1 MEKHNLLKN
10 ESNTNNSNYLI
21 KDSNILFSIP
31 LDYNSYSEDDISEKN
46 ITNNTNNNYENTIIS
61 NSTKNG
67 IKNSLMR
74 PKTFLN
80 DNKIVIPNLINID
93 KDKQKGKLKG
103 KAKNYA
109 SIRFKSNNINLTN
122 TLKQSSNINY
132 MKKISNNS
140 KTVNN
145 NLNFINNKKQK
156 LNDNKNNNN
165 NRYEQKLKVN
175 NKNIVNNN
183 KYEKIKNKKTKKDLI
198 NSTNIINSRDL
209 KNKNKHIKYK
219 SLKSL
224 IDNYNPSNNKIIKE
238 KETNKQQLTNNNFTH
253 SDNNLFYNKYV
264 AEENKMINYNYFLL
278 NPKNILDNKK
288 SENNTIKSMN
298 KYPINKVQINHINSN
313 KIINKKNIKNK
324 DVYIYLRNSI
334 SKENKFKNDDYLS
347 NSQELLYNN
356 TLNPERTKSVIYSI
370 YNPQN
375 KITPKSNKENIKIF
389 SRTFVDIKDIAT
401 IEYKSNENFK
411 NKKQT
416 NISRQSKKNAKSYQK
431 KYLNNSITQKKE
443 ISDDKPKKKNLSIKL
458 YLDKNIKNNIN
469 NNNYEE
475 MTSNTNLNNLNDNL
489 INEALNL
496 NDNKIKYSYNSST
509 NNTINT
515 IINDKIIINNNN
527 MIIPMIKNIK
537 NKNLSLNQKPKKNN
551 LKNKKIKNIIYIKR
565 KISNQKCQSKIKQF
579 KEKEKEDYSYNNV
592 ISYYTDNKNVKYN
605 NNNFIQLSKNVK
617 KIELFK
623 PSTTERKFEIKENN
637 DAARTDNNNK
647 RIANQKNSIE
657 CKKEEKQ
664 SYIYVKSSLKK
675 WRSTIQDIS
684 YYSNNYNSI
693 TKDTSFSFIKKYYNF
708 YVKKP
713 IFKLYFINKRY
724 KGIIPINKLCV
735 FSKNIIL
742 KTGNE
747 DSLNISSFLKNK
759 MNSKEEGNNTI
770 IELNSSKYY
779 NTNKNM
785 EILDEIEDNDNEDF
799 NIEEYEKNNI
809 NSSINSNKFNNSI
822 NNLNLIIEENP
833 NSKNNNSTEGKEIS
847 FNKAELN
854 HNLLLKSSTPQKPK
868 KIFKIEEGLEK
879 LCRIFFRNL
888 ELKQK
893 QDNKKGNMNNINYL
907 NLNLKKEKSEPN
919 INFKT
924 KKFSYNFSSTI
935 QNWNFI
941 DKKNYKNDEEIE
953 EDNNINKNKKKK
965 KKKHNLIININKAF
979 SEEKIRD
986 LSQMERRS
994 VNLKTNFMLNK
1005 NQYDADKIDNI
1016 NNNSN
1021 DIIIN
1026 QRDKFNKLINNL
1038 NKENYN
1044 NTFNELFLLIGNK
1057 NKENPIN
1064 SIYNDFTILL
1074 NNQFTF
1080 IELIVDKIIKERK
1093 SINISLI
1100 SKLCNDLYLRLIS
1113 DFIYLNRKKTK
1124 GENLKSIIKSEC
1136 KQKFDECDIITLLSM
1151 NIEKNKINKEENF
1164 LEKIK
1169 MKLLGI
1175 IDFISE
1181 LINVKMISQKIGLEY
1196 LDTLNKRINNF
1207 DIDIKKYEK
1216 IKGIK
1221 EIKNIYWEGEINLMI
1236 KLYKIIVTRKKP
1248 KHIQN
1253 FKNFIED
1260 NIIPAINDKNISIDI
1275 IRKMNRFI
1283 NEIKNDDFFK
1293 DINIKKDNNNNK
1305 EKNKNYK

>member
-1 MEKHNLLKN
+1 
-10 ESNTNNSNYLI
+10 
-21 KDSNILFSIP
+21 
-31 LDYNSYSEDDISEKN
+31 
-46 ITNNTNNNYENTIIS
+46 
-61 NSTKNG
+61 
-67 IKNSLMR
+67 
-74 PKTFLN
+74 
-80 DNKIVIPNLINID
+80 
-93 KDKQKGKLKG
+93 
-103 KAKNYA
+103 
-109 SIRFKSNNINLTN
+109 
-122 TLKQSSNINY
+122 
-132 MKKISNNS
+132 
-140 KTVNN
+140 
-145 NLNFINNKKQK
+145 
-156 LNDNKNNNN
+156 
-165 NRYEQKLKVN
+165 
-175 NKNIVNNN
+175 
-183 KYEKIKNKKTKKDLI
+183 
-198 NSTNIINSRDL
+198 
-209 KNKNKHIKYK
+209 
-219 SLKSL
+219 
-224 IDNYNPSNNKIIKE
+224 
-238 KETNKQQLTNNNFTH
+238 
-253 SDNNLFYNKYV
+253 
-264 AEENKMINYNYFLL
+264 
-278 NPKNILDNKK
+278 
-288 SENNTIKSMN
+288 
-298 KYPINKVQINHINSN
+298 
-313 KIINKKNIKNK
+313 
-324 DVYIYLRNSI
+324 
-334 SKENKFKNDDYLS
+334 
-347 NSQELLYNN
+347 
-356 TLNPERTKSVIYSI
+356 
-370 YNPQN
+370 
-375 KITPKSNKENIKIF
+375 
-389 SRTFVDIKDIAT
+389 
-401 IEYKSNENFK
+401 
-411 NKKQT
+411 
-416 NISRQSKKNAKSYQK
+416 
-431 KYLNNSITQKKE
+431 
-443 ISDDKPKKKNLSIKL
+443 
-458 YLDKNIKNNIN
+458 
-469 NNNYEE
+469 
-475 MTSNTNLNNLNDNL
+475 
-489 INEALNL
+489 
-496 NDNKIKYSYNSST
+496 
-509 NNTINT
+509 
-515 IINDKIIINNNN
+515 
-527 MIIPMIKNIK
+527 
-537 NKNLSLNQKPKKNN
+537 
-551 LKNKKIKNIIYIKR
+551 
-565 KISNQKCQSKIKQF
+565 
-579 KEKEKEDYSYNNV
+579 
-592 ISYYTDNKNVKYN
+592 
-605 NNNFIQLSKNVK
+605 
-617 KIELFK
+617 
-623 PSTTERKFEIKENN
+623 
-637 DAARTDNNNK
+637 
-647 RIANQKNSIE
+647 
-657 CKKEEKQ
+657 
-664 SYIYVKSSLKK
+664 
-675 WRSTIQDIS
+675 
-684 YYSNNYNSI
+684 
-693 TKDTSFSFIKKYYNF
+693 
-708 YVKKP
+708 
-713 IFKLYFINKRY
+713 
-724 KGIIPINKLCV
+724 
-735 FSKNIIL
+735 
-742 KTGNE
+742 
-747 DSLNISSFLKNK
+747 
-759 MNSKEEGNNTI
+759 
-770 IELNSSKYY
+770 
-779 NTNKNM
+779 
-785 EILDEIEDNDNEDF
+785 
-799 NIEEYEKNNI
+799 
-809 NSSINSNKFNNSI
+809 
-822 NNLNLIIEENP
+822 
-833 NSKNNNSTEGKEIS
+833 
-847 FNKAELN
+847 
-854 HNLLLKSSTPQKPK
+854 
-868 KIFKIEEGLEK
+868 
-879 LCRIFFRNL
+879 
-888 ELKQK
+888 
-893 QDNKKGNMNNINYL
+893 MNNINYL

-1005 NQYDADKIDNI
+1005 NQYDADKIENI

-1151 NIEKNKINKEENF
+1151 NIEKNKINKEENL

-1305 EKNKNYK
+1305 KKNKNYK